1 MKIDGMLIDLEDHLN
16 NYNNVKEVVLD
27 RLVKDGVITQEQ
39 ATEYTEK
46 WNVMLVKPSWF
57 HRWKKRF
64 SNDNS
69 DYLIKYLRFED

>member
-16 NYNNVKEVVLD
+16 NFNSVKEVVLD
-27 RLVKDGVITQEQ
+27 RLVKDEVITQEQ
-39 ATEYTEK
+39 ATEYIEK
-46 WNVMLVKPSWF
+46 WNVMLFKPSWF
-57 HRWKKRF
+57 QRWKKKF

>member
-16 NYNNVKEVVLD
+16 NYNNVKEVVLA

-46 WNVMLVKPSWF
+46 WNVMLIKPSWF
-57 HRWKKRF
+57 QSWKKRF

-69 DYLIKYLRFED
+69 DYLIKYIRFED